1 MQCGRGNVDDV
12 ILGQQAGG
20 KGRQDGGEWDAAAG
34 LCPQDD
40 HLAGARQGSGERR
53 QMGRGGVFV

>member
-1 MQCGRGNVDDV
+1 M
-12 ILGQQAGG
+12 ILGRQAGG
-20 KGRQDGGEWDAAAG
+20 KGRQDGGEWDATAG

-40 HLAGARQGSGERR
+40 HLTGARQGSGERG

>member
-1 MQCGRGNVDDV
+1 M